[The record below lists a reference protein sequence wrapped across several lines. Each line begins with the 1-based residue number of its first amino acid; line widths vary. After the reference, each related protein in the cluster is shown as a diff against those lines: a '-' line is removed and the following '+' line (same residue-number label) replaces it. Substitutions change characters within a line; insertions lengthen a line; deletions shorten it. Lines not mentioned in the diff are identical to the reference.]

1 MNLKNHTV
9 DLTLYHRRNMRKIK
23 TTKIGQKDYVD
34 VSERIL
40 HFWALNPNWSILTSI
55 EEVNLETGVVI
66 TKAWVEDN
74 KGKVRS
80 VGHAHEFQADKKSR
94 VNMTSF
100 VENCET
106 SAIGRALGTLGI
118 GTEYGIASAFEVKL
132 AKEKEA
138 EMKALQLKNYQEKA
152 DEVDPPTGGEQKIP
166 MEVGDSV
173 NEIIHRTNSDSDTE
187 PTSGLEVIKDI
198 VEKVVKAGPP
208 IEPEPEAE
216 TVAEA
221 SQEWKDQMTGK
232 KKAPAPPQ
240 IATSEEAEDVNETEE
255 EYLVEFNRRVSTLKN
270 AKDAKALANEGRE
283 WSDNWTYKK
292 DTYKTMYA
300 CISESFAAF
309 KRSEDNAESA
319 NLKGG
324 S

>member
-1 MNLKNHTV
+1 MNPKNHII
-9 DLTLYHRRNMRKIK
+9 DLTLYHRRNMRKIR

-34 VSERIL
+34 VSERVIAFWEL
-40 HFWALNPNWSILTSI
+40 HPKWSLRSEIHHFNEDTGTVLIHSWVTD
-55 EEVNLETGVVI
+55 ETGKI
-66 TKAWVEDN
+66 
-74 KGKVRS
+74 RS
-80 VGHAHEFQADKKSR
+80 DGHAYEFQADKKSR

-106 SAIGRALGTLGI
+106 SALGRALGIKGL
-118 GTEYGIASAFEVKL
+118 GTEYGIASANEVRN

-138 EMKALQLKNYQEKA
+138 EMKALQLKNYQEKS
-152 DEVDPPTGGEQKIP
+152 DEVNPPTGGEQKVV
-166 MEVGDSV
+166 MEVD
-173 NEIIHRTNSDSDTE
+173 D
-187 PTSGLEVIKDI
+187 VIKELD
-198 VEKVVKAGPP
+198 AG
-208 IEPEPEAE
+208 AE

-270 AKDAKALANEGRE
+270 AKDAKALADEGRE

-324 S
+324 L

>member
-1 MNLKNHTV
+1 MMPPQHTV
-9 DLTLYHRRNMRKIK
+9 DLTLYNRRNMRKIK

-34 VSERIL
+34 VSERVIAFWEL
-40 HFWALNPNWSILTSI
+40 HPDWSILTSI
-55 EEVNLETGVVI
+55 EQVDLETGVVI
-66 TKAWVEDN
+66 IKAWVEDE
-74 KGKVRS
+74 KGRVKS
-80 VGHAHEFQADKKSR
+80 TGHAHEFQADKKSR

-118 GTEYGIASAFEVKL
+118 GTEYGIASAFEVQN
-132 AKEKEA
+132 AKDKEV
-138 EMKALQLKNYQEKA
+138 EMKALQLKNYQDKA

-166 MEVGDSV
+166 I
-173 NEIIHRTNSDSDTE
+173 EIDE
-187 PTSGLEVIKDI
+187 
-198 VEKVVKAGPP
+198 VVKKS
-208 IEPEPEAE
+208 EPEPEAE

-221 SQEWKDQMTGK
+221 SQAWKDQMTGK
-232 KKAPAPPQ
+232 KAPVPTP
-240 IATSEEAEDVNETEE
+240 TLPSNDDEDETEE
-255 EYLVEFNRRVSTLKN
+255 QYLVEFNRRVSTLKN
-270 AKDAKALANEGRE
+270 SSDAKALADEGRE
-283 WSDNWTYKK
+283 WSSNWTYKK

-324 S
+324 A

>member
-66 TKAWVEDN
+66 IKAWVEDE
-74 KGKVRS
+74 KGRVRS
-80 VGHAHEFQADKKSR
+80 TGHAHEFQADKKSR

-138 EMKALQLKNYQEKA
+138 EMKALQLKNYQDKA
-152 DEVDPPTGGEQKIP
+152 DEVDPPTGGEQKIV
-166 MEVGDSV
+166 MEVD
-173 NEIIHRTNSDSDTE
+173 D
-187 PTSGLEVIKDI
+187 VIKELD
-198 VEKVVKAGPP
+198 AG
-208 IEPEPEAE
+208 AE

-221 SQEWKDQMTGK
+221 SQEWKDQITGK

-240 IATSEEAEDVNETEE
+240 TATSEEAEEVNEKEE
-255 EYLVEFNRRVSTLKN
+255 EWLVEFNRRVSTLKN

-309 KRSEDNAESA
+309 KRSEDNAEAA

>member
-1 MNLKNHTV
+1 
-9 DLTLYHRRNMRKIK
+9 MRKIK

-40 HFWALNPNWSILTSI
+40 HFWELHPDWSILTSI
-55 EEVNLETGVVI
+55 EKVDLETGIVI
-66 TKAWVEDN
+66 IKAWVEDE
-74 KGKVRS
+74 KGKVKS
-80 VGHAHEFQADKKSR
+80 TGHAHEFQADKKSR

-100 VENCET
+100 LENCET

-118 GTEYGIASAFEVKL
+118 GTEHGIASAFEVKL

-138 EMKALQLKNYQEKA
+138 EMKGVAK
-152 DEVDPPTGGEQKIP
+152 GGEQKVV
-166 MEVGDSV
+166 MEVDDNVGVGTTSPTP
-173 NEIIHRTNSDSDTE
+173 EITTDA
-187 PTSGLEVIKDI
+187 K
-198 VEKVVKAGPP
+198 
-208 IEPEPEAE
+208 

-221 SQEWKDQMTGK
+221 SQEWKDQITGK
-232 KKAPAPPQ
+232 KAPVPEVTPPTTPP
-240 IATSEEAEDVNETEE
+240 ADDETEE

-270 AKDAKALANEGRE
+270 SADAKALANEGRE
-283 WSDNWTYKK
+283 WSNNWTYKK

-324 S
+324 A

>member
-1 MNLKNHTV
+1 MNHTIG
-9 DLTLYHRRNMRKIK
+9 LTLYHRRNMRKIK

-40 HFWALNPNWSILTSI
+40 FFWELHPDWSILTSI

-66 TKAWVEDN
+66 IKAWVEDE
-74 KGKVRS
+74 KGRIKS
-80 VGHAHEFQADKKSR
+80 TGHAHEFQADKKSR

-106 SAIGRALGTLGI
+106 SAIGRCLGTLGI

-138 EMKALQLKNYQEKA
+138 EMKGIAK
-152 DEVDPPTGGEQKIP
+152 TGGEQKIV
-166 MEVGDSV
+166 MEVEAV
-173 NEIIHRTNSDSDTE
+173 NKNTITA
-187 PTSGLEVIKDI
+187 P
-198 VEKVVKAGPP
+198 
-208 IEPEPEAE
+208 PEAE
-216 TVAEA
+216 TVAKA
-221 SQEWKDQMTGK
+221 SQEWKDQMTG

-270 AKDAKALANEGRE
+270 SADAKALANEGRE

-292 DTYKTMYA
+292 DVYKTMYA

-324 S
+324 A

>member
-1 MNLKNHTV
+1 
-9 DLTLYHRRNMRKIK
+9 MRKIK

-40 HFWALNPNWSILTSI
+40 FFWELHPDWSILTSI

-66 TKAWVEDN
+66 IKAWVEDE
-74 KGKVRS
+74 KGRVRS
-80 VGHAHEFQADKKSR
+80 TGHAHEFQADKKSR

-138 EMKALQLKNYQEKA
+138 EMKGVAKA
-152 DEVDPPTGGEQKIP
+152 GGEQKVV
-166 MEVGDSV
+166 MEVEV
-173 NEIIHRTNSDSDTE
+173 E
-187 PTSGLEVIKDI
+187 PK
-198 VEKVVKAGPP
+198 
-208 IEPEPEAE
+208 AE

-232 KKAPAPPQ
+232 KAPAPPQ
-240 IATSEEAEDVNETEE
+240 IATSEEA
-255 EYLVEFNRRVSTLKN
+255 YSRFNI
-270 AKDAKALANEGRE
+270 
-283 WSDNWTYKK
+283 
-292 DTYKTMYA
+292 
-300 CISESFAAF
+300 IS
-309 KRSEDNAESA
+309 
-319 NLKGG
+319 
-324 S
+324 

>member
-9 DLTLYHRRNMRKIK
+9 DLTLYHRRNMRKIR

-34 VSERIL
+34 VSERVLFFWEL
-40 HFWALNPNWSILTSI
+40 HPDWSILTSI
-55 EEVNLETGVVI
+55 EKVDLETGVVI
-66 TKAWVEDN
+66 IKAWVEDN
-74 KGKVRS
+74 KGRVRS
-80 VGHAHEFQADKKSR
+80 TGYAHEFQADKKSR

-166 MEVGDSV
+166 MEVDGNVGVGTTSP
-173 NEIIHRTNSDSDTE
+173 SDTE

-198 VEKVVKAGPP
+198 VEKVVKAGPTV
-208 IEPEPEAE
+208 EPEPEAE

-232 KKAPAPPQ
+232 KKAPAP
-240 IATSEEAEDVNETEE
+240 TNNDE
-255 EYLVEFNRRVSTLKN
+255 K
-270 AKDAKALANEGRE
+270 
-283 WSDNWTYKK
+283 
-292 DTYKTMYA
+292 
-300 CISESFAAF
+300 
-309 KRSEDNAESA
+309 
-319 NLKGG
+319 
-324 S
+324 